1 VSAVAAWPAD
11 TAEPRRSL
19 LDMLRPFASR
29 GLALLIATGFGAA
42 AAFEAT
48 AMGPAA
54 MGLSVLLLLGAIR
67 AAFVKPGEYPLFLAV
82 YLPFNFAY
90 PMQFASGVN
99 LTNALVLLGVVA
111 WARSRAQP
119 RERTPLG
126 FIDLTVV
133 VYLAVGAL
141 GAVHA
146 HENAANPLGTAL
158 WALKDWARPFIYYF
172 LVRAVLADR
181 RDVRNLAIVLFYTAT
196 LVGFATWKEG
206 IDRGGG
212 SIDKSRARGPAG
224 QANSTGAALV
234 YYGAPM
240 LALFVRPEARGWRR
254 GLALAGFLV
263 CVRAMLYTYSRGAYF
278 ALLAAV
284 AGLLLLRSPVHL
296 AGGAALGWGI
306 NEAGLM
312 PTSVTKRLGHT
323 TGTTDVEIY
332 DTSLAA
338 NLDKSSQDRLILW
351 GAARSMIEANPFL
364 GVGLGHFAESVDEYI
379 DKPLPEN
386 HPRDAHNAY
395 LLTAAELGL
404 PGLAIMVVNLLSLL
418 TLAVY
423 VYFTHQHPFDR
434 GMALGFVGMMF
445 AVVVSCVFGSRFSD
459 DSVIGHFWLLA
470 AALVVINSLPRQDPA
485 EAQG

>member
-11 TAEPRRSL
+11 AAEQKQGL
-19 LDMLRPFASR
+19 LDILRPFASR
-29 GLALLIATGFGAA
+29 GLALALASGFGIAST
-42 AAFEAT
+42 FEAMP
-48 AMGPAA
+48 MGPLVLGLAA
-54 MGLSVLLLLGAIR
+54 LLVLGAVR
-67 AAFVKPGEYPLFLAV
+67 AAFVKPSEFPMFLAV

-99 LTNALVLLGVVA
+99 LTNALVLLGAVA
-111 WARSRAQP
+111 WVRSRSQP

-126 FIDLTVV
+126 WIDLTVV
-133 VYLAVGAL
+133 VYLAIGGL

-158 WALKDWARPFIYYF
+158 WALKDWARPFLYYL
-172 LVRAVLADR
+172 LVRALLADR

-196 LVGFATWKEG
+196 MVGFATWKEG
-206 IDRGGG
+206 LDRAGG

-254 GLALAGFLV
+254 GLSVAGFLV
-263 CVRAMLYTYSRGAYF
+263 CVRAMLFTYSRGAYF

-296 AGGAALGWGI
+296 AGAAAVGWGI
-306 NEAGLM
+306 TEAGLL
-312 PTSVTKRLGHT
+312 PTSVTKRMGHT
-323 TGTTDVEIY
+323 TNTNVEIY
-332 DTSLAA
+332 DSSVAA
-338 NLDKSSQDRLILW
+338 TLDKSSKERLVLW
-351 GAARSMIEANPFL
+351 GAARSMIEANPFQ
-364 GVGLGHFAESVDEYI
+364 GVGLGHFAESVDEFV
-379 DKPLPEN
+379 DTPLPEN

-404 PGLAIMVVNLLSLL
+404 PGLAIMVLNLLSLL
-418 TLAVY
+418 ALAVY

-434 GMALGFVGMMF
+434 GMALGFVGTMF

-459 DSVIGHFWLLA
+459 DAVIGHFWLLA
-470 AALVVINSLPRQDPA
+470 AALVVINSLPRAGQP